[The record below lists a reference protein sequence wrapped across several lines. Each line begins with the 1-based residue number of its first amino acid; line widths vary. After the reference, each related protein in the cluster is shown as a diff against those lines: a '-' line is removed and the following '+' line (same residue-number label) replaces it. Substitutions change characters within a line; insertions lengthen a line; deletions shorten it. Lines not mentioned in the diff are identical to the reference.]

1 MESEYAFFLSRSSL
15 TFTFIESVDARTE
28 EALAET
34 PRVDSIALMTAQQC
48 KCVHKIVGVGDQ
60 VVVLGMKHRHAR
72 CPPIRLDVNVA
83 DIQPHPIKNKFGRAV
98 LKIVTNVFD

>member
-28 EALAET
+28 EALAE

>member
-1 MESEYAFFLSRSSL
+1 MESEYTFFLSRSSL
-15 TFTFIESVDARTE
+15 TFTFIESVDARKE
-28 EALAET
+28 EALA
-34 PRVDSIALMTAQQC
+34 ALMTAQQC

-83 DIQPHPIKNKFGRAV
+83 DIQPHPIKNKIGRAV